1 MTRWAYLGPAGTFT
15 EQAARTLQEHRAA
28 DADRGELIPSPDVP
42 AAIAA
47 VRSGDAD
54 AACVPMES
62 SVEGSVPLTQDALTA
77 GPDLVIV
84 DEAFVPVTFDLLVRP
99 GTERSAIRKVGAHP
113 HGLAQVREWLAAELP
128 AAEPTVYS
136 SNGAAAAAVA
146 AGELDAAAA
155 APVAATQ
162 YGLQTVVHDIGAVR
176 DAVTRFV
183 LVARPGSMPAPTGD
197 DRTSL
202 VLGVANRPGSLLAAL
217 TEFAARGINLTR
229 LESRPTRHRM
239 GEYVFLLDAD
249 GHIADPAMADVLG
262 ALVRHDVLV
271 RFLGSYP
278 RRDGLPSRVSD
289 FATVARYEAA
299 AAQVARWRDGRSDGD
314 GPAGPAGRPD
324 AGPPRWQDAV
334 RGPGTTDRPVTEDRS

>member
-15 EQAARTLQEHRAA
+15 EQAVRTLEKIRPAGA
-28 DADRGELIPSPDVP
+28 GRVELVPSPDVP

-84 DEAFVPVTFDLLVRP
+84 DEAFVPVTFDLLVRS

-128 AAEPTVYS
+128 HAEPTVYA

-155 APVAATQ
+155 APMAAIH
-162 YGLQTVVHDIGAVR
+162 YGLHTLVHDIGTVR

-183 LVARPGSMPAPTGD
+183 LVARPGAMPAPTGD

-299 AAQVARWRDGRSDGD
+299 AVQVARWRGGRSDGS
-314 GPAGPAGRPD
+314 GGPAGRPD

-334 RGPGTTDRPVTEDRS
+334 RGPGTTDRPVTEDGS